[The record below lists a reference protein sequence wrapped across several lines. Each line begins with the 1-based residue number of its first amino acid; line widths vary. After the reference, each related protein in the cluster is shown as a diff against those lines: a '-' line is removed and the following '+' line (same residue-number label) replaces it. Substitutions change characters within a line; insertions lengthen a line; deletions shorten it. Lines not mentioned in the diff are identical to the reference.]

1 MAIRVESLGG
11 LRVFRN
17 GGELVEFPRQKL
29 RCALLLYLA
38 VERDAT
44 RERLTELL
52 WPSRESERAR
62 HTLSQMVYELRQ
74 ALGQGW
80 IGLHGDRLVATDDLR
95 TDVQDL
101 LERVELGKPAEAAAV
116 YRGPFLG
123 SHRLSDTP
131 EFERWCDTQRTR
143 FATIYRDAQSTN
155 VDRLMAADDIP
166 AALAAA
172 RRWVLADPLDDDAQH
187 RLIVLLARCGLR
199 NEALRQYEDYAQ
211 RLSWIDA
218 EPLASIVELV
228 EGLKSGSLVPERVAE
243 VGARSG
249 FPLEATTGVVVF
261 PILNASKDDANQY
274 FCDGLAEEIMHALGR
289 VPGLR
294 VAPRTSAFAFDQPGV
309 RVSAAV
315 RELGVTHALEGS
327 VRFSGDRYRVRIAL
341 VDGVQEAEVWADRFD
356 GTLATSDVFELQD
369 RIAASVLHAL
379 ADRLDLPDRTTE
391 PPRTG
396 ASVQPRAK
404 RDTVDPA
411 AHELYL
417 RGRHAWFG
425 RTVPDLERALD
436 LFHEAVRRDPS
447 YARAHAGIADVYLV
461 LGGLDYATL
470 PPRDLYERAH
480 EAAEAALE
488 LDPELAQAHAAMGNY
503 LMNHVWDWESA
514 GERFRHAIEL
524 NPGYSTGRQWY
535 SNYLMCLSREDEA
548 IAEATQALEMDPR
561 SAFLSS
567 TLARHYQLMRQP
579 EHAAEQFRRALDLD
593 PSFMSAHLGLCVTDL
608 QIGHVES
615 SLERIGTLM
624 SRLDREIPILQA
636 LHAYATAA
644 TGELGRAR
652 TLVQRLKATSATYL
666 PPEYVALGYVG
677 LGDHERALD
686 WLDKA
691 LEARSQTMTLLNV
704 EPLFDPLRHSPRFK
718 RLLTEIGFDT
728 VAASAAI

>member
-38 VERDAT
+38 VERDAA
-44 RERLTELL
+44 RERLTELF
-52 WPSRESERAR
+52 WPSREPERAR

-74 ALGQGW
+74 ALGQDW
-80 IGLHGDRLVATDDLR
+80 VEFHGDRLVATNDLR

-101 LERVELGKPAEAAAV
+101 LERVELGRPTEAAAV

-123 SHRLSDTP
+123 SHHLADTP

-143 FATIYRDAQSTN
+143 FATLYRDAQSTN
-155 VDRLMAADDIP
+155 VDRLTTADDIP
-166 AALAAA
+166 GALSAA
-172 RRWVLADPLDDDAQH
+172 RRWVLADPLDDDAQY
-187 RLIVLLARCGLR
+187 RLIALLARCGLR

-218 EPLASIVELV
+218 EPLSSVVELV
-228 EGLKSGSLVPERVAE
+228 EGMKSGSLAPDQVPR

-249 FPLEATTGVVVF
+249 LRAEATTGVVVF

-341 VDGVQEAEVWADRFD
+341 IEGAQEAELWADRFD

-369 RIAASVLHAL
+369 RIAGSVLDAL
-379 ADRLDLPDRTTE
+379 AHRLDLPDRTAE
-391 PPRTG
+391 PPAAG
-396 ASVQPRAK
+396 PSVPPRAR

-436 LFHEAVRRDPS
+436 LFREAVRRDPS

-470 PPRDLYERAH
+470 APRDLYEKAGD
-480 EAAEAALE
+480 AAEVALQ

-503 LMNHVWDWESA
+503 LMNHAWDWDAA

-535 SNYLMCLSREDEA
+535 SNYLMCLGREDEA
-548 IAEATQALEMDPR
+548 IAEATLALEMDPR
-561 SAFLSS
+561 SVFLSS

-579 EHAAEQFRRALDLD
+579 ERAAEQFRRALDLD
-593 PSFMSAHLGLCVTDL
+593 PTFMSAHLGLCLAEL
-608 QIGHVES
+608 QSGQADA
-615 SLERIGTLM
+615 SLERIRAL
-624 SRLDREIPILQA
+624 SARVDRDIPILQA
-636 LHAYATAA
+636 LHAYATAVV
-644 TGELGRAR
+644 GESGHAR
-652 TLVQRLKATSATYL
+652 TLVQRLKATRAPYL
-666 PPEYVALGYVG
+666 PPEYVALAYVG
-677 LGDHERALD
+677 LADHERALD

-691 LEARSQTMTLLNV
+691 LEVRSQTLTMLKV
-704 EPLFDPLRHSPRFK
+704 EPVFDPLRHTLRFK
-718 RLLTEIGFDT
+718 RLLAAIGFE
-728 VAASAAI
+728 VG